1 MNAAIR
7 EAIAAEMERLRPL
20 LDSLRQAQVEI
31 RTDTTSM
38 ISSYVV
44 PVHFGFDS
52 AAVREED
59 MTVLSQIAEVIRQ
72 VYPTAL
78 VTIEG
83 FADPAGTVQYN
94 MNLSRRR
101 AEAVRDVMVRR
112 FGLPAA
118 QFRAVAYGEQTQRQ
132 VVQGARRDDPGAEAN
147 RRVVFTIDATRRF

>member
-1 MNAAIR
+1 
-7 EAIAAEMERLRPL
+7 
-20 LDSLRQAQVEI
+20 
-31 RTDTTSM
+31 
-38 ISSYVV
+38 V

-59 MTVLSQIAEVIRQ
+59 MTVLSQIAQVIRQ
-72 VYPTAL
+72 IYPTAL

-83 FADPAGTVQYN
+83 FADPSGTVQYN

-101 AEAVRDVMVRR
+101 AEAVRDVMVSR

-118 QFRAVAYGEQTQRQ
+118 QFRAVAYGEQVARQ
-132 VVQGARRDDPGAEAN
+132 VIPGARRDDPGAEAN